1 MIQLVTKDP
10 SVLAL
15 VAILV
20 VSPDP
25 AIFWTWILLTL
36 LILLFVLGFYIL
48 RVYIFTIVRES
59 RD

>member
-1 MIQLVTKDP
+1 MTKDP